1 MTKCKYWDCGWC
13 YAPENEKTNAA
24 QGGCFEPEYCPYLKS
39 QITPAPNFRPKS
51 LSPEA
56 LEAWDAA
63 EANIEASMQRVK
75 KLTEDPH
82 DLCNLQL
89 PNGDFLKSYP
99 EVTRV
104 ELITNWGR
112 EIVELGCSSVKV
124 SLQDDGRTI
133 KVFLSRIDD

>member
-1 MTKCKYWDCGWC
+1 MT
-13 YAPENEKTNAA
+13 
-24 QGGCFEPEYCPYLKS
+24 S
-39 QITPAPNFRPKS
+39 APNFRPKS

-56 LEAWDAA
+56 LEVWDAA

-82 DLCNLQL
+82 DSHDLEL

-99 EVTRV
+99 KVTRV
-104 ELITNWGR
+104 ELIGNDGR
-112 EIVELGCSSVKV
+112 EFVRYGCSNVQV

-133 KVFLSRIDD
+133 KVFLYTMFQQKEND